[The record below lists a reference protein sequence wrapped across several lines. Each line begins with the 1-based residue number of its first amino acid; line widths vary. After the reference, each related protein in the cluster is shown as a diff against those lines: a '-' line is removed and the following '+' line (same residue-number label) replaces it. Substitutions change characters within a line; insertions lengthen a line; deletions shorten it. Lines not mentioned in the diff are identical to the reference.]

1 MAEIDQA
8 AIEAVQDQLEAIAN
22 ETEKVELELGMF
34 VVFFYS
40 YCHQPHGLQTKQAD
54 QLTRTE
60 IWIRKDC

>member
-8 AIEAVQDQLEAIAN
+8 AIEAVQDQLEVIAN

-40 YCHQPHGLQTKQAD
+40 HCHQPRGLQTKQAD
-54 QLTRTE
+54 QLKQSV
-60 IWIRKDC
+60 IRILKV